1 MIKKVGQYI
10 KHFRGAY
17 KYAITQTFAIPTI
30 DDAEKDKYSNNND
43 DGNAE
48 NEDNSSNTVDET
60 TLNESNIEK
69 MLGDPEVEDFE
80 NIFALGNRAG

>member
-30 DDAEKDKYSNNND
+30 DDAEKNTTNQND
-43 DGNAE
+43 IQEDVITE
-48 NEDNSSNTVDET
+48 NGG
-60 TLNESNIEK
+60 LNENQIENI
-69 MLGDPEVEDFE
+69 LGDPDDADFNKLFSLDE
-80 NIFALGNRAG
+80 NIA

>member
-30 DDAEKDKYSNNND
+30 DDAEKNIQEDVIT
-43 DGNAE
+43 E
-48 NEDNSSNTVDET
+48 NGG
-60 TLNESNIEK
+60 LNENQIENI
-69 MLGDPEVEDFE
+69 LGDPDDADFNKLFSLDE
-80 NIFALGNRAG
+80 NIA